1 MKIKKVSVFSMVLIS
16 AMLLSAFVPKNSF
29 GQKAEKQEN
38 VKNCK
43 KDQGCHKKGSF
54 SFIPNLTE
62 DQKTKIN
69 DLHLIVQKDVLQ
81 LKNQMGEKEA
91 HLKTVSMV
99 DKVDMV
105 EVNKTID
112 EMFVLKASIAK
123 KKEAFHQDV
132 RNLLT
137 VEQKVVFDSKM
148 GCEKKMGHGK
158 CKMNGDNNCSGK
170 GNGKGSC
177 NGNGY
182 GNGKGNCNGN
192 GNGSGNGNNG
202 NCPNKK

>member
-1 MKIKKVSVFSMVLIS
+1 MALSNKVIAMMK
-16 AMLLSAFVPKNSF
+16 PKQ
-29 GQKAEKQEN
+29 QKA
-38 VKNCK
+38 
-43 KDQGCHKKGSF
+43 
-54 SFIPNLTE
+54 
-62 DQKTKIN
+62 
-69 DLHLIVQKDVLQ
+69 
-81 LKNQMGEKEA
+81 
-91 HLKTVSMV
+91 
-99 DKVDMV
+99 
-105 EVNKTID
+105 
-112 EMFVLKASIAK
+112 IAK

-170 GNGKGSC
+170 GNGKG
-177 NGNGY
+177 
-182 GNGKGNCNGN
+182 NCN